1 MTPSH
6 FLGRTSKK
14 KHPVYQ
20 REGKRY
26 NLHEKSAVWID
37 DKTVC
42 LWTFVAN
49 LLEIIARD
57 LTSYFD
63 IIEMIDVNLLDHK
76 LLPFSIQSLSVH
88 SPQLKSS

>member
-1 MTPSH
+1 MTPSQ
-6 FLGRTSKK
+6 K

-37 DKTVC
+37 DKSVC

>member
-1 MTPSH
+1 M
-6 FLGRTSKK
+6 SKTA
-14 KHPVYQ
+14 PACQ

-37 DKTVC
+37 NKTVC
-42 LWTFVAN
+42 LWTLVAN
-49 LLEIIARD
+49 LLEIITRD

-63 IIEMIDVNLLDHK
+63 IIEMNDVNLLDYK
-76 LLPFSIQSLSVH
+76 LLPFSIQPLSVH